1 MLNKAHVVEITKARQ
16 EIPWLFD
23 VERRKKTEDGENVFF
38 KARAKMFLLTLK
50 SCSWPTFYQIDFMK
64 R

>member
-38 KARAKMFLLTLK
+38 KPLLK
-50 SCSWPTFYQIDFMK
+50 SFC
-64 R
+64 

>member
-23 VERRKKTEDGENVFF
+23 VERRKKNRRWRKCIF
-38 KARAKMFLLTLK
+38 
-50 SCSWPTFYQIDFMK
+50 
-64 R
+64 